1 MKLYFDKE
9 FTGLRKDTTVI
20 SLGIVDEN
28 NRSIYAEFTDYDKS
42 QIDPWLK
49 KNIIDKTLYL
59 SKKEQIPDEIYIE
72 DGNETTIVSTKL
84 GNRKR
89 LLEWIS
95 FYGDEEIQFV
105 SDVSHYDMVLLIDV
119 LFDSALKMPNNISAA
134 CHDINHDIAR
144 YKKVSIKEAFDLCRE
159 DLLTSKELSKIK
171 GDKHNSL
178 YDAKVIKA
186 IYEKINK

>member
-1 MKLYFDKE
+1 MKLYFDTE
-9 FTGLRKDTTVI
+9 FTGLRKDTTII

-59 SKKEQIPDEIYIE
+59 SKKEIPDDIYIK

-84 GNRKR
+84 GNRKN
-89 LLEWIS
+89 LLEWIA
-95 FYGDEEIQFV
+95 FYGNEEIQFV
-105 SDVSHYDMVLLIDV
+105 SDVSHYDMVLLIDA
-119 LFDSALKMPNNISAA
+119 LFDSALKMPKNISAV

-144 YKKVSIKEAFDLCRE
+144 YKNISMIDAFDLCRE

-186 IYEKINK
+186 IYEKINNK